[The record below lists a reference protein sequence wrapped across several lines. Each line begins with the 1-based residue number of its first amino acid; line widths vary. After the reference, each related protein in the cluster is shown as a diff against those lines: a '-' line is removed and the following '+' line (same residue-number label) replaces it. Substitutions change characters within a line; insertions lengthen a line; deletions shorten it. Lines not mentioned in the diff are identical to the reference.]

1 MKIVVDELIST
12 LSQELIVTD
21 EKRIIV
27 NSIRPYLY
35 MHNAPAG
42 TFTLTLND
50 ETGALVSKSFT
61 SAEIKSDMETT
72 DNYGYIYKTLIFDE
86 KIQLTKKNYTLE
98 LSSSGY
104 SFQMHS
110 FLGWI
115 REHDNIFNN
124 TDGEN
129 NNIMENPLSF
139 QIFNYRD

>member
-1 MKIVVDELIST
+1 M
-12 LSQELIVTD
+12 TD

-50 ETGALVSKSFT
+50 EAGALVSKSFT

-86 KIQLTKKNYTLE
+86 KIQLTKKITRWNYHHRDIR
-98 LSSSGY
+98 
-104 SFQMHS
+104 FKCIHS
-110 FLGWI
+110 LDGFANMIIFSTI
-115 REHDNIFNN
+115 R
-124 TDGEN
+124 TAKTTT
-129 NNIMENPLSF
+129 
-139 QIFNYRD
+139 